1 MVTCHEIQGRIQ
13 DIGILLGSIPKH
25 PVSTDEKKQLY
36 KVYRLLNVVHIAC
49 YKSFMRS
56 VFKKDDNAMKQMV
69 KMNLL
74 SVQEGIHFG
83 SMGKKIREGLCSLIL
98 CEIDALSSK
107 TKKGFIETKV
117 SAINGKIC
125 DLRATMATL
134 HDSFV
139 RDNPNEYIVAM
150 NTLVYL
156 YTLLVLA
163 GYPVLMHSDSKSDW
177 ACFQPMAFFGTWFTL
192 LSMQVPYALLVRL
205 NDPFDAKDDINVENL
220 IASTELALFQS
231 MRCQFSAPTRE
242 QEHFSMS
249 LITESSSEEESVP
262 GGCCISP
269 ENDLI
274 NR

>member
-1 MVTCHEIQGRIQ
+1 
-13 DIGILLGSIPKH
+13 
-25 PVSTDEKKQLY
+25 
-36 KVYRLLNVVHIAC
+36 
-49 YKSFMRS
+49 MRS
-56 VFKKDDNAMKQMV
+56 VLKKDDNAMKQMV

-83 SMGKKIREGLCSLIL
+83 TMGKKIREGLCSLIL

-134 HDSFV
+134 HHSFV
-139 RDNPNEYIVAM
+139 RGKIMKRSLLHMNIVFLIMPQYQFSHTTSWTDNPNEYIVAM

-177 ACFQPMAFFGTWFTL
+177 ACLQPMAFFGTWFTL

-220 IASTELALFQS
+220 IASTESALFQS

-262 GGCCISP
+262 DGCCVSP
-269 ENDLI
+269 DNDLI